1 MKKNSYKVDFEI
13 YIVFIIV
20 IGISVFNAIY
30 SSTNISKNQEAT
42 SKIMMIDVPTLQNLE
57 NMNLLLTKSK
67 MYCTNWVYLESNKE
81 DKEMLKTLQ
90 TIEYPV
96 LKGNIKV
103 LMKSWKSEADIDT
116 MNKIFSEFEQ
126 LMIYQKDLMR
136 TLVRFEDYQ
145 NPVKIFVGE
154 GIIEHRILPYS
165 TKIIGQLSRLI
176 ISKQT
181 AADELHTNML
191 RSSQKLMW
199 SVLGL
204 AILIVFVVLIA
215 AFYMSNHIILPTMRL
230 KNHIVQMAKGE
241 IPTVSVNNRKNAV
254 GQMTQAVGRLA
265 ESMKL
270 TTRFALEIGK
280 GNLLTD
286 YDLLSEKDEL
296 GNALIQMRNSLRSA
310 DEENRQ
316 RNWVSSRTEK
326 INEVLRENTADIGA
340 LSNAIIGTMVKYL
353 NAYHGGL
360 YLVEESMNGNES
372 NIILHGS
379 YSLEQGLKV
388 KPHLKMGEGLVG
400 QAIQDGEVIYLK
412 NAPAQYARINSHIGE
427 LAESHVL
434 IIPLKHHDKV
444 YGAVE
449 IAGFNVF
456 ELFEIGFIKSI
467 GETIGSSINSVIANT
482 VTKRLLEETQ
492 LQAERMRA
500 QEEELIR
507 TNEELS
513 NQSSLLLNSQE
524 ELKKGNIEMKKK
536 ARELENK
543 NEILEQAREALM
555 IKAKELELNNRY
567 KSEFLAN
574 MSHELRT
581 PLNSVLILAKLLWE
595 NKDNNLTIKQ
605 TEYAKVIHKS
615 GNDLLHLISD
625 ILDLSKLEAG
635 KIELLPER
643 TDISV
648 VKEDIHSLFREV
660 ANEKQIDFIVESH
673 ADVPKFIVTDS
684 VRLEQIIKNLLSNAF
699 KFTPINGKVTFKIK
713 RPGKNI
719 LFSNQS
725 LADRNE
731 IIEFSVSD
739 SGIGIPSEKQA
750 LIFEAFQQADGSTNR
765 KYGGTG
771 LGLSISKM
779 LVSMLGGEM
788 QLVSEQGIGSTFYCY
803 LPVSFNDSHEILNV
817 SHETTLNV
825 VSVLDKGVN
834 LYTDDRNN
842 ISPTDKYLLIAE
854 SDLTFGKILVDLAH
868 EKHFKA
874 ILTNNET
881 DAISFSEKIL
891 PAAIII
897 DDKILVKNLYVVVD
911 KLKEKNN
918 SKSIPIHILSDFNRV
933 PTVSEIG
940 ATACLRKPLDKKDLD
955 DAFQLIDKSMAQK
968 IQRVLVVEDM
978 TLHQEIIKN
987 LLASHYSKIV
997 VEIAG
1002 NAEDAKVKIK
1012 ENNFDCIVLDLDL
1025 GNGSEEGCALL
1036 KQIKTTDT
1044 TKQIPVIIFTGTD
1057 MEELTGD
1064 LLLELSEAIVP
1075 KGSGALDLLIKET
1088 SLFLNMIEEPVEK
1101 TGAIMPK
1108 YMNAML
1114 EGKTVLLADDDMRNI
1129 YALTSVLESNKMI
1142 VIPAS
1147 TGRDALLK
1155 LNKFQNVDLILM
1167 DIMMPEMDGYEAIQN
1182 IREIER
1188 HKTLPIIALTAKA
1201 MTGDKEKCIQ
1211 VGASDYISKPINI
1224 EELFSKMRIWLYKEG

>member
-30 SSTNISKNQEAT
+30 SSTNISKNEEAT
-42 SKIMMIDVPTLQNLE
+42 SKIMIVDVPSLQNLE
-57 NMNLLLTKSK
+57 NMNLLITKSK

-81 DKEMLKTLQ
+81 EKEMLKTLQ
-90 TIEYPV
+90 RIEYPV

-103 LMKSWKSEADIDT
+103 LMRSWKAQADIDT
-116 MNKIFSEFEQ
+116 MNKIFKEFEQ
-126 LMIYQKDLMR
+126 MMIDQKNLMS

-145 NPVKIFVGE
+145 DPVKIFVGE
-154 GIIEHRILPYS
+154 GIIEHRILPAS
-165 TKIIGQLSRLI
+165 TKIIGQLDRLI
-176 ISKQT
+176 ISKQI
-181 AADELHTNML
+181 AADELHANML
-191 RSSQKLMW
+191 HSSQKLMW
-199 SVLGL
+199 SVLGI
-204 AILIVFVVLIA
+204 AILIVFVILIA

-241 IPTVSVNNRKNAV
+241 IPIVAINTRKNAV
-254 GQMTQAVGRLA
+254 GLMTQAVRKLA

-270 TTRFALEIGK
+270 TTRFALEIGD

-286 YDLLSEKDEL
+286 YEPLSEKDEL

-316 RNWVSSRTEK
+316 RTLVSSRTEK

-340 LSNAIIGTMVKYL
+340 LSNAIISTMVKYL
-353 NAYHGGL
+353 NAFHGGL
-360 YLVEESMNGNES
+360 YLVEESIKGDEGKIVLN
-372 NIILHGS
+372 GS
-379 YSLEQGLKV
+379 YAFDEELIV
-388 KPHLKMGEGLVG
+388 NPHLKMGEGLVG
-400 QAIQDGEVIYLK
+400 QAIKDGEVIYLK
-412 NAPAQYARINSHIGE
+412 NAPSQYTRINSGIGE
-427 LAESHVL
+427 LAASRVL

-449 IAGFNVF
+449 IIGINDF

-467 GETIGSSINSVIANT
+467 GETIGSSISSVIANT
-482 VTKRLLEETQ
+482 TTKRLLGETQ
-492 LQAERMRA
+492 LQAERMRV
-500 QEEELIR
+500 QEEELMR
-507 TNEELS
+507 TNEELF

-536 ARELENK
+536 AKELENK
-543 NEILEQAREALM
+543 NEILEQARQALI

-595 NKDNNLTIKQ
+595 NKDNNLTMKQ

-643 TDISV
+643 TNISV
-648 VKEDIHSLFREV
+648 VKDDIHSLFKEV
-660 ANEKQIDFIVESH
+660 ANEKQIDFIVERF
-673 ADVPKFIVTDS
+673 ADIPEFIITDR

-719 LFSNQS
+719 LFSNKS
-725 LADRNE
+725 LLDKNE

-739 SGIGIPSEKQA
+739 SGIGIPPEKQA
-750 LIFEAFQQADGSTNR
+750 LIFEAFQQADGSISR

-779 LVSMLGGEM
+779 LISMLGGEM

-803 LPVSFNDSHEILNV
+803 LPVSFNESQEALSV
-817 SHETTLNV
+817 SHGTTINS
-825 VSVLDKGVN
+825 VSVLDKVDN
-834 LYTDDRNN
+834 WYADDRNN
-842 ISPTDKYLLIAE
+842 ISATDKYLLIAE
-854 SDLTFGKILVDLAH
+854 SDLNFGKILVELAH
-868 EKHFKA
+868 EKHFKV
-874 ILTNNET
+874 ILTNNES
-881 DAISFSEKIL
+881 DAILFSEKNL

-897 DDKILVKNLYVVVD
+897 DDKISVKNLNAVVD
-911 KLKEKNN
+911 KLKRENN
-918 SKSIPIHILSDFNRV
+918 SKHLPIHILSDFNRV
-933 PTVSEIG
+933 PSVSEIG
-940 ATACLRKPLDKKDLD
+940 ATAYLRKPLDKKDLD
-955 DAFQLIDKSMAQK
+955 DAFQIIDKSMSQE

-978 TLHQEIIKN
+978 ILHQEIIKN
-987 LLASHYSKIV
+987 LLASHYTKIV

-1002 NAEDAKVKIK
+1002 NAKDANVKIK
-1012 ENNFDCIVLDLDL
+1012 ESNFDCIVLDLDL

-1036 KQIKTTDT
+1036 KHIKTSDT
-1044 TKQIPVIIFTGTD
+1044 TKHIPVILFTGTD

-1064 LLLELSEAIVP
+1064 LLVELSDAIVP
-1075 KGSGALDLLIKET
+1075 KGGGALDLLIKET
-1088 SLFLNMIEEPVEK
+1088 NLFLNKIEEPIAKV
-1101 TGAIMPK
+1101 GAIMPN

-1129 YALTSVLESNKMI
+1129 YALTSVLENNKII
-1142 VIPAS
+1142 VIPAL
-1147 TGRDALLK
+1147 TGRDALFK
-1155 LNKFQNVDLILM
+1155 LDKFQNIDLILI
-1167 DIMMPEMDGYEAIQN
+1167 DIMMPEMDGYEAIQK
-1182 IREIER
+1182 IREMDR
-1188 HKTLPIIALTAKA
+1188 YKTLPIIALTAKA
-1201 MTGDKEKCIQ
+1201 MSGDKEKCIQ
-1211 VGASDYISKPINI
+1211 VGASDYISKPINV
-1224 EELFSKMRIWLYKEG
+1224 EELFSKIRIWLFKEI